1 MHNEWTQGNLQSL
14 NASTSQPMES
24 TVHNVNHPSS
34 SASEEENRERR
45 EKATQAEPAS
55 VYEDTT
61 SGRVLV
67 DVQEEI
73 STPRVGDQVKFNVI
87 NALNDTDHFQFC
99 LTNADINEKTK
110 TMNATLRNEILKVGE
125 DGEDDEI
132 NLFSDRQLEKS
143 EWSNRFAAKIEPLL
157 KEPST
162 HELQTRPTHLNCA
175 RLREVIMYFIVASAL
190 NPDRDK
196 GSQV

>member
-1 MHNEWTQGNLQSL
+1 M
-14 NASTSQPMES
+14 
-24 TVHNVNHPSS
+24 
-34 SASEEENRERR
+34 
-45 EKATQAEPAS
+45 
-55 VYEDTT
+55 
-61 SGRVLV
+61 
-67 DVQEEI
+67 
-73 STPRVGDQVKFNVI
+73 PRVGDQVKFNVI

-110 TMNATLRNEILKVGE
+110 TMNAALRNEILKVGE

-162 HELQTRPTHLNCA
+162 HELQTRPTYPNYA

>member
-1 MHNEWTQGNLQSL
+1 M
-14 NASTSQPMES
+14 
-24 TVHNVNHPSS
+24 
-34 SASEEENRERR
+34 
-45 EKATQAEPAS
+45 
-55 VYEDTT
+55 
-61 SGRVLV
+61 
-67 DVQEEI
+67 
-73 STPRVGDQVKFNVI
+73 
-87 NALNDTDHFQFC
+87 
-99 LTNADINEKTK
+99 NADINEKTK
-110 TMNATLRNEILKVGE
+110 TMNAALRNEILKVGE

-162 HELQTRPTHLNCA
+162 HELQTRPMHPNYA